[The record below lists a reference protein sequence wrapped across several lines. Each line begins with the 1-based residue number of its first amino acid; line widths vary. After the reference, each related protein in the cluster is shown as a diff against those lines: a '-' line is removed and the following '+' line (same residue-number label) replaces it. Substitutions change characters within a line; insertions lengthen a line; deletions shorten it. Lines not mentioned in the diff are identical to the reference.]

1 PFSNG
6 APGRYSI
13 KFNTFSFEG
22 SPFVVMTLN
31 GQQLQAIDETTSS
44 VDMTLSKGDQII
56 PEGFPDFNDWWINPD
71 YFTKNA
77 DGSLT
82 FNAYQGSYRIIADT
96 KMQYFRVYKLMGSDP
111 ATLNDDGTGA
121 VWVIGEG
128 VGQPSLSNTV
138 GWTTEKAL
146 CMAPTGEKTYQLTV
160 VGGKTVAVDAI
171 NFKFFG
177 QMGWGVELTGADL
190 ESKSPLIGVGTGD
203 NGHDNGNLFL
213 QDGVV
218 LQDNGVY
225 VITLDLTQGIHDAI
239 MTVDYNGE
247 QQFEEKPVYLNGQ
260 KMTTSDNSVYTTV
273 ISLGQ
278 NDKLSFREFS
288 GVFDLWYDPDYFAFN
303 EDNGEITFLPVSGY
317 YNVKLDKLSGTL
329 SAVRVNPD
337 GSDMTLQDNGNG
349 AIWIMGWGV
358 GSPSMGNQFG
368 WNPGQAYC

>member
-1 PFSNG
+1 
-6 APGRYSI
+6 
-13 KFNTFSFEG
+13 
-22 SPFVVMTLN
+22 M
-31 GQQLQAIDETTSS
+31 
-44 VDMTLSKGDQII
+44 
-56 PEGFPDFNDWWINPD
+56 
-71 YFTKNA
+71 
-77 DGSLT
+77 
-82 FNAYQGSYRIIADT
+82 
-96 KMQYFRVYKLMGSDP
+96 
-111 ATLNDDGTGA
+111 
-121 VWVIGEG
+121 
-128 VGQPSLSNTV
+128 
-138 GWTTEKAL
+138 
-146 CMAPTGEKTYQLTV
+146 
-160 VGGKTVAVDAI
+160 
-171 NFKFFG
+171 
-177 QMGWGVELTGADL
+177 
-190 ESKSPLIGVGTGD
+190 
-203 NGHDNGNLFL
+203 
-213 QDGVV
+213 

-303 EDNGEITFLPVSGY
+303 EYNGEIPFLPVSGY

-368 WNPGQAYC
+368 WNPGQAYCMAEVSAGVFQFTGKAGPENGSSNGDRFRFDYLSFKLFHQNGWGGECGPGTLAMTGQTSSLLKQNNEGNFELADGNELEQGATYRLTIDLSKGIEGGTVNLAKL